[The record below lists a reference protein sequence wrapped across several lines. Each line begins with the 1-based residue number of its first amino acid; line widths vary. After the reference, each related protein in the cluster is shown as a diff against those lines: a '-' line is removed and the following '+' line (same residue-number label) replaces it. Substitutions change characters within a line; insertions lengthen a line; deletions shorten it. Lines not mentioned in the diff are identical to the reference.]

1 MNTSLHKSYRA
12 EFVKLVAA
20 AGTPVR
26 FTARSVTSI
35 ARSSTTRRCLVT
47 ITNHGYT
54 PGAIVYISG
63 AAEAEFNTADGATVV
78 QVVGA
83 DSFYVM
89 LDYTSATSA
98 SGTVVCY
105 ADIWVRQATVL
116 GKKAEQTVNVGN
128 VYIGTK
134 AAVGK
139 QAYTIVSDAEASLP
153 AGREGVGPLVNLAD
167 WYVDAANNGDGIYV
181 FYF

>member
-26 FTARSVTSI
+26 FTSRSVTSI
-35 ARSSTTRRCLVT
+35 ARSGTTRRCLVT
-47 ITNHGYT
+47 ITDHGYT

-63 AAEAEFNTADGATVV
+63 AAEAEFNTAAGVTVA
-78 QVVGA
+78 QVVDA
-83 DSFYVM
+83 DSFYVL

-98 SGTVVCY
+98 TGTVVCY
-105 ADIWVRQATVL
+105 ADIWVRQATIL
-116 GKKAEQTVNVGN
+116 GKKAEQTANTGN

-134 AAVGK
+134 AAATK
-139 QAYTIVSDAEASLP
+139 QAYTIASDTEAFLP
-153 AGREGVGPLVNLAD
+153 AGREAVGPLVNLAD

-181 FYF
+181 LYF